1 MSETTLKDRIAD
13 DLKRSMKARDQVR
26 LDTLRGVK
34 ARIQEKEVE
43 RRAKEGLDYALDD
56 DGVLQVLAQ
65 AAKQRRDS
73 IDSFRGAGRTE
84 LAEKEEAELAVIQ
97 EYLPRPL
104 GDEELERMVR
114 ASVEESGA
122 ASLKEMGKVMK
133 TVMPKVRGRA
143 DGKRIQEMVRKL
155 LGP

>member
-1 MSETTLKDRIAD
+1 MKERFARADLPEESSMSETTLKDRILD
-13 DLKRSMKARDQVR
+13 DLRGSMKARDQIR

-73 IDSFRGAGRTE
+73 IDSFRGSRTTYP
-84 LAEKEEAELAVIQ
+84 V
-97 EYLPRPL
+97 PWGTRNWN
-104 GDEELERMVR
+104 GW
-114 ASVEESGA
+114 SGHQWRSPA
-122 ASLKEMGKVMK
+122 
-133 TVMPKVRGRA
+133 PHR
-143 DGKRIQEMVRKL
+143 
-155 LGP
+155 